1 MDEFVEVNKIRDG
14 YGNVVKLPCMIK
26 VPKELLGSSAGERE
40 VWLCIIKEL
49 CKKIEVQ
56 NG

>member
-1 MDEFVEVNKIRDG
+1 MDEFVEVNRIIDECGDR
-14 YGNVVKLPCMIK
+14 VKFPCTIK
-26 VPKELLGSSAGERE
+26 VPKALIGGSERK
-40 VWLCIIKEL
+40 VWLYIIKEL